1 MNIGNIGKMMQQ
13 ARKMQENLKKMQ
25 EELAASEVSGEAG
38 GGMVRVTMG
47 GDRVVRRVEIDPALW
62 QEQDKDLLEDLVA
75 AAMNAALRALD
86 ELTQEKQKQ
95 AMGSLPLPPGF
106 SL

>member
-1 MNIGNIGKMMQQ
+1 VNIGKMMQQ
-13 ARKMQENLKKMQ
+13 ARKMQENMKKMQ
-25 EELAASEVSGEAG
+25 EELAAAEVSGEAG
-38 GGMVRVTMG
+38 GGMVRVTLG

-86 ELTQEKQKQ
+86 DLVREKQQQ
-95 AMGSLPLPPGF
+95 ALGGLPLPPGF